1 MQKLKTD
8 VPERVNSNHGV
19 MKGKGSNFNGQKAMF
34 IFFKSSIT
42 L

>member
-1 MQKLKTD
+1 MSLKESTLTM
-8 VPERVNSNHGV
+8 GV